1 MKVSKHLLLS
11 GALAASLATSAVLP
25 TLSVFAG
32 EAGQTNQAS
41 QSKTY
46 QAGPDKGQEGPE
58 QQAGDHCRPAW
69 SPAKP

>member
-25 TLSVFAG
+25 MLSVFAG

-46 QAGPDKGQEGPE
+46 QAGPDKGQEGSR
-58 QQAGDHCRPAW
+58 QQGSDHCRPAW